1 MSDTINIFSVTDD
14 NYAPYCGVMLTSV
27 FENNKNYSLKVF
39 IFISKPLTKRN
50 QNKFHKL
57 EIRYGNSIEFITVD
71 DYSIRKLSI
80 SNIWSIATFYKV
92 FAGDLLPDSIH
103 KVLYLDG
110 DIIVTGDLA
119 ELWDIDIT
127 GQAMAVVQDYCISC
141 ERGQYRLQYP
151 IEAGY
156 FNGGMM
162 LINLDYWRL
171 NNVGRRCLTYIEN
184 NYDKLIYCDQDVLNA
199 VLWNEKRF
207 IPLTYN
213 YLISYLG
220 DYHYYRQSLDI
231 QKEIIKF
238 SKSPLI
244 IHYCGPI
251 LKPWSVV
258 YYSLPF
264 SEEWKSYKR
273 LSPWSHKL
281 SSPTKNKPINWII
294 KRYILWPCGIM
305 KPNFGFNIIKK
316 QDEFR

>member
-1 MSDTINIFSVTDD
+1 MNDTINIFSVTDD

-27 FENNKNYSLKVF
+27 FENNKNHSFKVF
-39 IFISKPLTKRN
+39 IFINKPLKKRN
-50 QNKFHKL
+50 QSKFHKL
-57 EIRYGNSIEFITVD
+57 EIKYGNSIKFITVD

-80 SNIWSIATFYKV
+80 LNKWSIATFYKV
-92 FAGDLLPDSIH
+92 FAGDLLPESIH

-110 DIIVTGDLA
+110 DIIVTGDVA
-119 ELWDIDIT
+119 ELWNVDIMRK
-127 GQAMAVVQDYCISC
+127 AVAVVNDLGITP
-141 ERGQYRLQYP
+141 ENGPKRLSYP

-171 NNVGRRCLTYIEN
+171 NNIGQRCLTYIEN

-207 IPLTYN
+207 LPLTFN
-213 YLISYLG
+213 YLISYLKDTVFG
-220 DYHYYRQSLDI
+220 CQSHVI
-231 QKEIIKF
+231 QKEILDI

-244 IHYCGPI
+244 IHYCFM

-258 YYSLPF
+258 YYYLPY

-281 SSPTKNKPINWII
+281 PSPPKNKPINWII
-294 KRYILWPCGIM
+294 KRYFLWPLGIM
-305 KPNFGFNIIKK
+305 KPDFGFNIIKK
-316 QDEFR
+316 AR